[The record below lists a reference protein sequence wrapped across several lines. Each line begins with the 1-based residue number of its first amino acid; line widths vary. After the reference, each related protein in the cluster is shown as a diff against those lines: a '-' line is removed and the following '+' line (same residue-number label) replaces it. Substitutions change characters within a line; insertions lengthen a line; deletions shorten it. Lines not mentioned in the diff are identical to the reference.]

1 MSKTSIIKST
11 WILLLPLLMGANS
24 LSAAFAETPEN
35 SEGPKDN
42 IPKEATPSKVEK
54 LNESTVKEL
63 VKKSEW
69 VGICTAVE
77 VAGSARPGDK
87 VKSVR
92 FRITDIVKGPPYGC
106 TFNVRCRENIPQ
118 LGSNWILLIH
128 VFASKNGH
136 LRTTDGDKG
145 RIPATEENTKLIKE
159 IVKSILNERKSI

>member
-1 MSKTSIIKST
+1 MSKTSIIKPI
-11 WILLLPLLMGANS
+11 WIILLLMLMGSYN
-24 LSAAFAETPEN
+24 LSAAFAKTPEATEEPN
-35 SEGPKDN
+35 NN
-42 IPKEATPSKVEK
+42 IQTEVTPPEVGK

-77 VAGSARPGDK
+77 VTGSARPGNK

-92 FRITDIVKGPPYGC
+92 FRITDIVKGPPYGH

-118 LGSNWILLIH
+118 LGSSWILFID
-128 VFASKNGH
+128 VCVPKNGH
-136 LRTTDGDKG
+136 LRTTGGDKG

>member
-1 MSKTSIIKST
+1 MFKTLIIKPI

-42 IPKEATPSKVEK
+42 IPTEATPAKVEK
-54 LNESTVKEL
+54 LNESTMKEL

-77 VAGSARPGDK
+77 VTDSARPDDK

-92 FRITDIVKGPPYGC
+92 FRITDIVKGPPCGC
-106 TFNVRCRENIPQ
+106 RLPIRCGENIPQ
-118 LGSNWILLIH
+118 LGSSWIIFID
-128 VFASKNGH
+128 VCFSKNGYFK
-136 LRTTDGDKG
+136 TTGGDKG

-159 IVKSILNERKSI
+159 IVRSESLENKRS